1 MSPCVVAEGD
11 NTVLSLSVG
20 KVLLM
25 YLNKGKNILYLHSYA
40 IW

>member
-25 YLNKGKNILYLHSYA
+25 YLNKGIINNI
-40 IW
+40 

>member
-25 YLNKGKNILYLHSYA
+25 YLNKGKYIYIIFSNV